1 METRVKRRKK
11 SEPKPKIKRKSEKH
25 PTESSWIASVTGKP
39 RRWWVAEVQRL
50 ISKHS
55 RPTKDPHH
63 GQTRTGAVIAEL
75 VGIVHKTFPKKE
87 TFDGNM
93 RMAAVLSYVLAIWYS
108 RLSRAKAYD
117 PRRPVAHRKM
127 GYANR
132 LAWAMALALMDESE
146 DAEHFPGQRWEM
158 PYDPYPTDG
167 YFI

>member
-1 METRVKRRKK
+1 MKRRKK

-93 RMAAVLSYVLAIWYS
+93 RMAAVLSYVLALWYS
-108 RLSRAKAYD
+108 RLHRAKSFD
-117 PRRPVAHRKM
+117 PRRPVKHRQAA
-127 GYANR
+127 YWNR
-132 LAWAMALALMDESE
+132 LGWADAMFLTLVDESE
-146 DAEHFPGQRWEM
+146 DPEYFPQRWEN
-158 PYDPYPTDG
+158 PFDPWTLDG
-167 YFI
+167 YFT